1 MKNEEM
7 VRLTEKQIDEEMNE
21 RGVGSNLQRSKLG
34 GGEGSQMYQ
43 VKSA

>member
-21 RGVGSNLQRSKLG
+21 RGDGV
-34 GGEGSQMYQ
+34 E
-43 VKSA
+43 SAKI